1 MATVVD
7 SGNLVE
13 FVSTGKVADFKPPE
27 GAAPAAE
34 QQSSA
39 KQDAAAEPAK
49 AADAD
54 KGLQDRNAD
63 GTFKAAA
70 DTASEKSNDKSA
82 ESGEVDDA
90 ALPEIVRRKIGK
102 KHRQM
107 MEAQEF
113 ARERDAAAEIAE
125 KRAAAAEREL
135 QRIRGTKSDGPDSTT
150 AEAGDPAEP
159 KPEDFKT
166 VGEYTRALT
175 KYEVAKAAAQSA
187 SEAQTRTQEQQQ
199 QAQAAET
206 ARQFA
211 ERQSAFIKLTPDY
224 EEVIE
229 NANFEVPQLVTQYCV
244 ESEMGPQLA
253 YHISKNPSEAERLS
267 KLSPTRML
275 AELGKLESKLAP
287 SAAPAAPA
295 APAPS
300 KVPQVS
306 KAPAPTEALNGD
318 SARVVTKD
326 PSQMSFAEL
335 REHRRAEQMAA
346 AASGRR
352 H

>member
-1 MATVVD
+1 MATVVNSD
-7 SGNLVE
+7 NLIE
-13 FVSTGKVADFKPPE
+13 FVTTGKVADFKPPE
-27 GAAPAAE
+27 APAATT
-34 QQSSA
+34 
-39 KQDAAAEPAK
+39 EPAQAQEGNK
-49 AADAD
+49 EGAEQKPVDGD

-70 DTASEKSNDKSA
+70 DTASEKSDDRST
-82 ESGEVDDA
+82 ESGEIDDA

-135 QRIRGTKSDGPDSTT
+135 QRVRGKKSDGPDSTT

-166 VGEYTRALT
+166 VGDYTRALT
-175 KYEVAKAAAQSA
+175 KYEVAKAAAQAA
-187 SEAQTRTQEQQQ
+187 SESQTRTQQQQQ

-224 EEVIE
+224 EEVVE
-229 NANFEVPQLVTQYCV
+229 NANFDVPQLVTQYCV

-267 KLSPTRML
+267 KLSPSRML
-275 AELGKLESKLAP
+275 AEMGKLEMKLAP
-287 SAAPAAPA
+287 TAAPAAPA
-295 APAPS
+295 APS

-346 AASGRR
+346 AAAGRR